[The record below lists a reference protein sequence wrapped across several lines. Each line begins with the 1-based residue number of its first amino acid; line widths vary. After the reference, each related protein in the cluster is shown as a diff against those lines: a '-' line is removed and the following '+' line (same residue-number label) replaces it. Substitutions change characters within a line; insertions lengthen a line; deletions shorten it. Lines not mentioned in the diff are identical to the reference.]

1 MTSSHPTL
9 FRRPASADGPTPGS
23 SFGLA
28 PEVAKKARV
37 RVKWFAFAMLAM
49 SLIGV
54 GFNVVFLAVGVELP
68 AFSTNLLILGANA
81 AVAATIWWVA
91 RTPRFGDSLVLTLG
105 LVLEV
110 LICLGAAIG
119 TNMDVYQKHGAMA
132 EMSWVT
138 PIIILFP
145 LIIPYPPRRMLV
157 ASLITACTEPASVLL
172 MWSTLPIAPAP
183 EHLMVVIYPTLAAG
197 LAYYASRT
205 IWGLNVEVTRAR
217 RLGSYQLEA
226 RLGRGGMGEVWR
238 ASHHMLARPAAV
250 KLIHPEALAEDAT
263 RAQAVLERFE
273 QEAQATA
280 SLRSPHTIQLYDFGR
295 AEDGAFYYVMELLEG
310 LDLSTLV
317 DKYGPQEPARVIHLL
332 VQACHSL
339 EEAHRAGLIHRD
351 IKPANLFVCRYGT
364 DDDFVKVLD
373 FGLVKEVTAQGDK
386 ALQLTQHGV
395 VVGTPGFMPPELAL
409 GKDDVDGRA
418 DLYSLGCVAYW
429 LLTGSLVFEGDTPME
444 QMVQHAKDPPP
455 PPSSRSEHEIP
466 EALERT
472 ILSCLAKDPAERPAS
487 AQDLARQLQ
496 GCPMDRPWTPERAH
510 RWWEVHRPAGAD
522 QSPALEFGS
531 RMASDESRPRQPRDP

>member
-1 MTSSHPTL
+1 MTSSHPTV
-9 FRRPASADGPTPGS
+9 FRRKASSEPTPGS

-28 PEVAKKARV
+28 PELAKKARD
-37 RVKWFAFAMLAM
+37 RVKWFAFAMVVM

-54 GFNVVFLAVGVELP
+54 GYNVVSLAVGTFEQQEFFRNV
-68 AFSTNLLILGANA
+68 LILGTNA
-81 AVAATIWWVA
+81 AIAAIIWWVA
-91 RTPRFGDSLVLTLG
+91 RTPRFGDSLVLRLG

-119 TNMDVYQKHGAMA
+119 TNMDAYQTHGTMA

-138 PIIILFP
+138 PIIVLFP

-157 ASLITACTEPASVLL
+157 ASLITACTEPASVLF
-172 MWSTLPIAPAP
+172 MWLTLPIARDPMHFEVAINP
-183 EHLMVVIYPTLAAG
+183 LLAAG
-197 LAYYASRT
+197 LAYYASRI

-217 RLGSYQLEA
+217 RLGSYQLEE

-238 ASHHMLARPAAV
+238 ASHQMLARPAAV
-250 KLIHPEALAEDAT
+250 KLIHAEALAEDADKT
-263 RAQAVLERFE
+263 QAVLGRFE

-280 SLRSPHTIQLYDFGR
+280 SLRSPHTVDLYDFGR
-295 AEDGAFYYVMELLEG
+295 ADDGAFYYVMELLEG
-310 LDLSTLV
+310 IDLFTLV

-351 IKPANLFVCRYGT
+351 IKPANLFVCSYGT
-364 DDDFVKVLD
+364 DDDFLKVLD
-373 FGLVKEVTAQGDK
+373 FGLVKEVSAQGDT
-386 ALQLTQHGV
+386 ATQLTQHGV
-395 VVGTPGFMPPELAL
+395 LLGTPGFMPPELAL
-409 GKDDVDGRA
+409 GEDDVDGRA
-418 DLYSLGCVAYW
+418 DLYALGCVAYW
-429 LLTGSLVFEGDTPME
+429 LITGSLVFEGDTPVQ
-444 QMVQHAKDPPP
+444 QMVRHAKDTPA

-466 EALERT
+466 EALERI

-496 GCPMDRPWTPERAH
+496 DCPLDRPWTPERAH
-510 RWWEVHRPAGAD
+510 RWWELHRPAGVATT
-522 QSPALEFGS
+522 L
-531 RMASDESRPRQPRDP
+531 ASIDS